1 MPAKLIVES
10 LIDNSRQEFPFDKAR
25 LTIGR
30 KPGNDLY
37 FNRPEVS
44 GTHAAFLN
52 EDEKFFVMDLN
63 STNGTLLNGAQLA
76 ANSKYPFTDQDIV
89 TINPFKISLEATKD
103 IGATMMEMASDRSSK
118 RGGTILDLGG
128 KVSTGTDPGP
138 IESLPESEAAPAENP
153 EPAEAPPQAPP
164 KEEPAPSTAPV
175 DSASSAQPQPAEGAV
190 EEPKSKLMGILL
202 WLIVGGVFLLLALAL
217 IVFLLTHV

>member
-10 LIDNSRQEFPFDKAR
+10 LIDNSRQEYPFDKTR

-30 KPGNDLY
+30 KPDNDLY

-44 GTHAAFLN
+44 GAHAAFLN
-52 EDEKFFVMDLN
+52 EDEKFFVMDLK

-76 ANSKYPFTDQDIV
+76 PNAKYPFTEQDVI
-89 TINPFKISLEATKD
+89 TINPFKITLEAPRD
-103 IGATMMEMASDRSSK
+103 VGATMMEMPTDKSAK
-118 RGGTILDLGG
+118 RGGTMLDLAG

-138 IESLPESEAAPAENP
+138 INSLPVPEAAPAQTSDP
-153 EPAEAPPQAPP
+153 APAEV
-164 KEEPAPSTAPV
+164 KEEPAQATTAL
-175 DSASSAQPQPAEGAV
+175 DSASPPQPQPTETPA
-190 EEPKSKLMGILL
+190 EEPKSGLMGVLL
-202 WLIVGGVFLLLALAL
+202 WLILGGVFLLLALGL

>member
-10 LIDNSRQEFPFDKAR
+10 LIDNSRQEYPFDKSR

-30 KPGNDLY
+30 KPDNDLY

-52 EDEKFFVMDLN
+52 EDEKFFVMDLK

-76 ANSKYPFTDQDIV
+76 PNAKYPFTEQDVI
-89 TINPFKISLEATKD
+89 TINPFKITLEAPRD
-103 IGATMMEMASDRSSK
+103 VGATMMEMATDKSSK

-138 IESLPESEAAPAENP
+138 INSLPVPEAAPAQSP
-153 EPAEAPPQAPP
+153 DPAPAEV
-164 KEEPAPSTAPV
+164 KEEPVQMTPPLE
-175 DSASSAQPQPAEGAV
+175 SASAQPQASEVPA
-190 EEPKSKLMGILL
+190 EEPKSGLMGVLL
-202 WLIVGGVFLLLALAL
+202 WLILGGVFLLLALGL

>member
-10 LIDNSRQEFPFDKAR
+10 LIDNTRQEFPFDKSR

-52 EDEKFFVMDLN
+52 EDEKFFIMDLN

-76 ANSKYPFTDQDIV
+76 ANAKYPFTDQDVV
-89 TINPFKISLEATKD
+89 TINPFKISLEAPRD
-103 IGATMMEMASDRSSK
+103 VGATMMEMPADRSAK
-118 RGGTILDLGG
+118 RGGTMLDLGG

-138 IESLPESEAAPAENP
+138 IESLPVPEAAPAQNPNPDPAPDPPKP
-153 EPAEAPPQAPP
+153 EPPS
-164 KEEPAPSTAPV
+164 STAPAE
-175 DSASSAQPQPAEGAV
+175 SAATSQPQTADAPV

-202 WLIVGGVFLLLALAL
+202 WLILGGLFLLLALAL
-217 IVFLLTHV
+217 IVFLVTHV

>member
-10 LIDNSRQEFPFDKAR
+10 LIDNSRQEYPFDKTR

-30 KPGNDLY
+30 KPDNDLY

-52 EDEKFFVMDLN
+52 EDEKFFVMDLK

-76 ANSKYPFTDQDIV
+76 PNAKYPFTEQDVI
-89 TINPFKISLEATKD
+89 TINPFKITLEAPRD
-103 IGATMMEMASDRSSK
+103 VGATMMEMPTDKSAK
-118 RGGTILDLGG
+118 RGGTMLDLAG

-138 IESLPESEAAPAENP
+138 INSLPVPEAAPAQTSDP
-153 EPAEAPPQAPP
+153 APAEV
-164 KEEPAPSTAPV
+164 KEEPVQATTAL
-175 DSASSAQPQPAEGAV
+175 DSASPPQPQASEAPA
-190 EEPKSKLMGILL
+190 EEPKSGLMGVLL
-202 WLIVGGVFLLLALAL
+202 WLILGGVFLLLALGL